1 ELGFPGA
8 EPFGEKRVQRHLIED
23 PIRTVGVREYHP
35 QDSIRRVHWKAS
47 ARHGQLLVRVH
58 EPAITQQLVVFLN
71 VASFEHAWRGI
82 IPARQEQAISV
93 AASIASHAVQRRFA
107 IGLVANGN
115 VPHSDQAIKVPPNR
129 SPGQLTRVLEALAA
143 VTGFATL
150 SIENLLDTQGPRLA
164 LGATLVVVTTVV
176 SESLLA
182 SMSRLR
188 SAGRRMTLV
197 SMDPE
202 FQDEAPAGIT
212 TYHLPL
218 AEADFTG
225 LWRED
230 ETEVKV

>member
-1 ELGFPGA
+1 
-8 EPFGEKRVQRHLIED
+8 
-23 PIRTVGVREYHP
+23 
-35 QDSIRRVHWKAS
+35 
-47 ARHGQLLVRVH
+47 
-58 EPAITQQLVVFLN
+58 
-71 VASFEHAWRGI
+71 
-82 IPARQEQAISV
+82 
-93 AASIASHAVQRRFA
+93 VQRRFA

-150 SIENLLDTQGPRLA
+150 SIENLLDAQGPRLA

-182 SMSRLR
+182 SMLRLR
-188 SAGRRMTLV
+188 SAGRRLVLV
-197 SMDPE
+197 SLDPE

-218 AEADFTG
+218 AEADFAG
-225 LWRED
+225 LWREGAGNAD
-230 ETEVKV
+230 RQNGRIEARSPWARGRS